1 MAMLADFTFVLRT
14 AENLGSAEIRIEI
27 AGIRHPVIRGQAA
40 RERIAPAAHC
50 SKLIALVVP
59 QHLGSNT
66 NLAQIVEAL
75 GFPGPVT
82 TAGEAGQEHAGE
94 DRNNRHH
101 HQQLDECEGEP
112 LCFNGQS
119 DSHGGFLTVT

>member
-40 RERIAPAAHC
+40 WERIASATHS
-50 SKLIALVVP
+50 SKFIALVIP
-59 QHLGSNT
+59 QHPGSNT

-82 TAGEAGQEHAGE
+82 AACETGQEHAGE
-94 DRNNRHH
+94 DRDNGHH

-112 LCFNGQS
+112 FCFHGQS